1 MRSRK
6 LKGDCTAADLIDIV
20 QAGEVQIKSTRYE
33 KLELS
38 SEKPFPKEFRFY

>member
-1 MRSRK
+1 MRGRK
-6 LKGDCTAADLIDIV
+6 LKGDSIAAALIDII

-38 SEKPFPKEFRFY
+38 SKKPSSKEFRFY